1 MPDPLF
7 IDTHCHLEADDD
19 IPALL
24 QAAAERRVQVIA
36 VGGNETLNRTAEASG
51 TWFTQGLDWGSD
63 SPMPQLTK
71 KPKLVAVGELGFDF
85 HYEQG
90 PEVKKRQCARVEA
103 QAAFAREAL
112 LPIVV
117 HTREADELTC
127 DVLRDLDLPA
137 CGVIHSYTGDIPFAR
152 KLLDLGYCISFSGI
166 VTFRNAD
173 SLRETAKFV
182 PSDRILVE
190 TDSPYLAPVPLR
202 GRRNQPAFV
211 REVAAVVAAV
221 RGITLAELAEQT
233 TANARRLFRLPV
245 EEV

>member
-1 MPDPLF
+1 MNEPFL

-19 IPALL
+19 VPALL
-24 QAAAERRVQVIA
+24 QAAAARRVGVIA
-36 VGGNETLNRTAEASG
+36 VGGNAALNRTAEASG

-63 SPMPQLTK
+63 SPMPQLEK
-71 KPKLVAVGELGFDF
+71 KPKLVAVGELGFDL

-90 PEVKKRQCARVEA
+90 PEVEKRQCARVEA
-103 QAAFAREAL
+103 QAAFAREAG

-117 HTREADELTC
+117 HTREADELTYEA
-127 DVLRDLDLPA
+127 LRSLDLPC
-137 CGVIHSYTGDIPFAR
+137 CGVIHSFTGSIPFAR
-152 KLLDLGYCISFSGI
+152 QLLDLGYFISFSGI

-173 SLRETAKFV
+173 ALRETAKYV
-182 PSDRILVE
+182 PGDRILVE

-233 TANARRLFRLPV
+233 TANARRLFRLPPN
-245 EEV
+245 EA